1 MKNPPNS
8 KTNLDRAIQRFAGSS
23 IVANE
28 LRVLMANTIVAQLIG
43 QGVVKGGSGLK
54 FRYGDAASRVTLD
67 LDTAW
72 NSSLDSFLK
81 DIKSKLTSGWNGFD
95 GYVVVQKQ
103 ATPRGIPFEY
113 VMQPCDVKLNYK
125 GTPWF
130 TVKMEISHNE
140 IGNADEIEMISPSET
155 IIKLFDF
162 LCLPQPWAVPVMKL
176 EFQIAQKLHGCSA
189 PGSKRA
195 HDLIDL
201 QLILQRGDID
211 WGKTA
216 AICRRLFV
224 YRNTHSW
231 PPVVEKGEFWD
242 KVYSAQK
249 LDLPI
254 LQTVEE
260 AIEWANNLIKKVDDF
275 HQ

>member
-54 FRYGDAASRVTLD
+54 FRYGDVASRVTLD

-162 LCLPQPWAVPVMKL
+162 LCLPQPGAVPVMKL

-231 PPVVEKGEFWD
+231 PPVVEKGELWD

>member
-8 KTNLDRAIQRFAGSS
+8 KTNLDRAIQRFAGSN

-81 DIKSKLTSGWNGFD
+81 DIKSKLTTGWNGFD

-140 IGNADEIEMISPSET
+140 IGNADEIEMISSFLLKPRMTVTFFPSE
-155 IIKLFDF
+155 INF
-162 LCLPQPWAVPVMKL
+162 
-176 EFQIAQKLHGCSA
+176 
-189 PGSKRA
+189 
-195 HDLIDL
+195 
-201 QLILQRGDID
+201 LQRLYIGGTPTPPPIN
-211 WGKTA
+211 TA
-216 AICRRLFV
+216 FLISGNGNPFPNPSNISNLSPGFLSLKIFV
-224 YRNTHSW
+224 
-231 PPVVEKGEFWD
+231 P
-242 KVYSAQK
+242 
-249 LDLPI
+249 LP
-254 LQTVEE
+254 
-260 AIEWANNLIKKVDDF
+260 F
-275 HQ
+275 S

>member
-81 DIKSKLTSGWNGFD
+81 DIKSKLTFGWNGFD

-130 TVKMEISHNE
+130 TVK
-140 IGNADEIEMISPSET
+140 
-155 IIKLFDF
+155 
-162 LCLPQPWAVPVMKL
+162 W
-176 EFQIAQKLHGCSA
+176 
-189 PGSKRA
+189 
-195 HDLIDL
+195 
-201 QLILQRGDID
+201 
-211 WGKTA
+211 
-216 AICRRLFV
+216 
-224 YRNTHSW
+224 
-231 PPVVEKGEFWD
+231 
-242 KVYSAQK
+242 
-249 LDLPI
+249 
-254 LQTVEE
+254 
-260 AIEWANNLIKKVDDF
+260 KK
-275 HQ
+275 

>member
-8 KTNLDRAIQRFAGSS
+8 KTNLDRALQRFAGSS

-95 GYVVVQKQ
+95 GDVVVQKQ
-103 ATPRGIPFEY
+103 GIPFEY

-155 IIKLFDF
+155 IIKLFAD
-162 LCLPQPWAVPVMKL
+162 K
-176 EFQIAQKLHGCSA
+176 S
-189 PGSKRA
+189 SKKYS
-195 HDLIDL
+195 L
-201 QLILQRGDID
+201 
-211 WGKTA
+211 KFP
-216 AICRRLFV
+216 LFTP
-224 YRNTHSW
+224 R
-231 PPVVEKGEFWD
+231 
-242 KVYSAQK
+242 YS
-249 LDLPI
+249 
-254 LQTVEE
+254 
-260 AIEWANNLIKKVDDF
+260 
-275 HQ
+275 